1 MLSESQEDLI
11 KLFNDY
17 SSIVLEVKYETK
29 YGKGFKIL
37 APQQMLQILPIPPA
51 QVKADNTSEKL
62 LNEVRQNIL
71 CKELKRLLN
80 KCIII

>member
-1 MLSESQEDLI
+1 MLSESREGLI

-17 SSIVLEVKYETK
+17 SSIVLEAKYETK

-37 APQQMLQILPIPPA
+37 APQQMLQRLPTAPA
-51 QVKADNTSEKL
+51 QVKAGSTSEKL
-62 LNEVRQNIL
+62 LNEIRQIIL
-71 CKELKRLLN
+71 CKELKKLLN